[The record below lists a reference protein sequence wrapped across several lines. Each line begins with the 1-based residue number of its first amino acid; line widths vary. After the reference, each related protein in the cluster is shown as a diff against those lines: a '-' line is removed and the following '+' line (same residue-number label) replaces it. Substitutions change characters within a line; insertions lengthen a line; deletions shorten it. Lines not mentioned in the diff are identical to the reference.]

1 MRSSP
6 RRAAAIGFAL
16 LGWCVLALLI
26 LLALRLTPH
35 PALRDH
41 APTSRAFYTSD
52 GALLRLTL
60 ASDEQYRVWTPLAR
74 IAPRLVEAV
83 QCYEDR
89 GFRWH
94 PGFNPASLARS
105 AWNTWQGDT
114 RRGGSTLTMQ
124 LARRLYRID
133 SRSVHGKL
141 RQVAAAVWLEA
152 RYSKDEI
159 LEAYLNLA
167 PYGSNIE
174 GVEAASLIYF
184 GKRADAL
191 LLPEALALA
200 VIPQNPNRR
209 GAAQAAWPKALG
221 AARDRLAVSWFA
233 RRPLD
238 ATPANLAALALPLQL
253 RSAHQLPFGAP
264 HAVQAMLTP
273 LPAVAETTLS
283 IHAPTQ
289 ATLERTIRRFIDT
302 RKGQGVNNASAMLV
316 DTQTMH
322 VRAWVGS
329 ANWADAAIDGQVNA
343 TTAKRS
349 PGSTL
354 KPFIYA
360 LALDQGVLHPR
371 SVLKDAPTAF
381 GTYSPENFDGR
392 FEGPITAQ
400 DALVR
405 SRNVPAVAVS
415 ALLTKPTLYGFLQS
429 AGLSRMKSEQHY
441 GLALTLGG
449 GELTM
454 EELAALYA
462 MLANGGQLKP
472 LVHMIEAR
480 EPERRAAPSRALSP
494 RGIDCG
500 TAQARGCLEAP
511 ERRAAP
517 SRAPSPRG
525 IDCGTPQARG
535 CHLLSEAAA
544 FITLDMLAANPRPD
558 TGQRAFPKVAW
569 KTGTSWGFRDA
580 WTAGVFGRYVLVVW
594 VGNFDG
600 TSNPAFVGV
609 QTAAPLFFQI
619 IDSLRSQG
627 LDQGE
632 PARAAPAN
640 LAKVQVCAAS
650 GDLPNDACTDLAT
663 TWFIPGTSPIK
674 VSTLHRAIWVDDIT
688 GRAVCASG
696 QHTHREV
703 FEHWSSDMLQVFAQA
718 GMPRRVP
725 PAPARCGAGVG
736 ADAAVAG
743 GDGPQIVSPLRG
755 ASYVLRLKQSPALTL
770 RAHAGRQGLLY
781 WFADSAFVGSAGAGK
796 ELAWQPPAAGRYVL
810 SAVDARGASDTR
822 EVSVEFAP

>member
-1 MRSSP
+1 VFLP
-6 RRAAAIGFAL
+6 LPLGEGAGEGRRARWRWVQLGAIAFAL
-16 LGWCVLALLI
+16 IALI
-26 LLALRLTPH
+26 LIAVRFTPH
-35 PALRDH
+35 APLRDA

-52 GALLRLTL
+52 AALLRLTL
-60 ASDEQYRVWTPLAR
+60 ASDEQYRVWTPLER
-74 IAPRLVEAV
+74 IDPRLVDAV
-83 QCYEDR
+83 QLYEDR
-89 GFRWH
+89 WFRWH
-94 PGFNPASLARS
+94 PGVNLASLARG
-105 AWNTWQGDT
+105 AWTTWRGEA

-133 SRSVHGKL
+133 SRSVQGKL
-141 RQVAAAVWLEA
+141 KQVAAALWLEA
-152 RYSKDEI
+152 RHSKHDI

-174 GVEAASLIYF
+174 GVQAASLVYF
-184 GKRADAL
+184 GKRADQL

-209 GAAQAAWPKALG
+209 GASQDTWPKALG
-221 AARDRLAVSWFA
+221 AARERFAATWFA
-233 RRPLD
+233 RHAPD
-238 ATPANLAALALPLQL
+238 ATPSNLAALALPLQL
-253 RSAHQLPFGAP
+253 RSTRELPFGAP
-264 HAVQAMLTP
+264 HAVQTLMRQ
-273 LPAVAETTLS
+273 LPDGPETTLS

-289 ATLERTIRRFIDT
+289 ATLERTIRQFIAT
-302 RKGQGVNNASAMLV
+302 RKGQGVSNAAAMLV
-316 DTQTMH
+316 DTQTMR

-329 ANWADAAIDGQVNA
+329 ANWADASIDGQVNA

-360 LALDQGVLHPR
+360 LALDQGVLHPH

-400 DALVR
+400 DALVK

-415 ALLTKPTLYGFLQS
+415 SRLAKPSLYEFLQS
-429 AGLSRMKSEQHY
+429 AGVRQLKSEQHY

-454 EELAALYA
+454 EELATLYA

-472 LVHMIEAR
+472 LVHT
-480 EPERRAAPSRALSP
+480 L
-494 RGIDCG
+494 
-500 TAQARGCLEAP
+500 TN
-511 ERRAAP
+511 
-517 SRAPSPRG
+517 
-525 IDCGTPQARG
+525 TPPASKR
-535 CHLLSEAAA
+535 LLSEEAA
-544 FITLDMLAANPRPD
+544 FITLDMLQANPRPD
-558 TGQRAFPKVAW
+558 TGLRAFPKVAW

-580 WTAGVFGRYVLVVW
+580 WTAGVFGRYALVVW

-600 TSNPAFVGV
+600 TSNPALVGV

-619 IDSLRSQG
+619 TDSLRSQG

-640 LAKVQVCAAS
+640 LSKVQVCAAS
-650 GDLPNDACTDLAT
+650 GDLPNEECKDLAT

-674 VSTLHRAIWVDDIT
+674 VSTLHRAVWVNDTT

-696 QHTHREV
+696 PHTHREV
-703 FEHWSSDMLQVFAQA
+703 FEYWGSDMLQVFAQA
-718 GMPRRVP
+718 GMPRRIP
-725 PAPARCGAGVG
+725 PAAARCGGG
-736 ADAAVAG
+736 TAVANE
-743 GDGPQIVSPLRG
+743 DGPQIVSPLRG
-755 ASYVLRLKQSPALTL
+755 ASYVLRLAHNPALTL
-770 RAHAGRQGLLY
+770 RANAARQGPLY
-781 WFADSAFVGSAGAGK
+781 WFADSAYVGSASAGK
-796 ELAWQPPAAGRYVL
+796 DLVWQPPSAGHFTL
-810 SAVDARGASDTR
+810 SAVDAQGASDTR

>member
-41 APTSRAFYTSD
+41 APTSHAFYTSD

-83 QCYEDR
+83 QRYEDR

-133 SRSVHGKL
+133 SRSLHGKL

-209 GAAQAAWPKALG
+209 GAAQAVWPKALG
-221 AARDRLAVSWFA
+221 AARDRLAASWFA

-264 HAVQAMLTP
+264 HAVQAMLKQ

-289 ATLERTIRRFIDT
+289 ATLERTIRQFIDT

-415 ALLTKPTLYGFLQS
+415 ARLTKPSLYGFLQS
-429 AGLSRMKSEQHY
+429 AGVSRMKSEQHY

-454 EELAALYA
+454 EELATLYA
-462 MLANGGQLKP
+462 MLANGGELKP
-472 LVHMIEAR
+472 LVRTIEAR
-480 EPERRAAPSRALSP
+480 APKATSGLAPSR

-500 TAQARGCLEAP
+500 R
-511 ERRAAP
+511 
-517 SRAPSPRG
+517 
-525 IDCGTPQARG
+525 PQARG
-535 CHLLSEAAA
+535 CQLISEEAA
-544 FITLDMLAANPRPD
+544 FITVDMLAANPRPD
-558 TGQRAFPKVAW
+558 TGQRAFPRVAW

-580 WTAGVFGRYVLVVW
+580 WTAGVFGRYVLVAW

-600 TSNPAFVGV
+600 TSNPTFVGV

-627 LDQGE
+627 LDPGE

-640 LAKVQVCAAS
+640 LARVQVCAAS
-650 GDLPNDACTDLAT
+650 GDLPNDACTELAT

-674 VSTLHRAIWVDDIT
+674 VSTLHRAMWVDDGT

-703 FEHWSSDMLQVFAQA
+703 FEHWGSDMLQVFAQA

-725 PAPARCGAGVG
+725 PAPARCGAGAG
-736 ADAAVAG
+736 AGAG
-743 GDGPQIVSPLRG
+743 TATTANYDGPQIVSPLRG
-755 ASYVLRLKQSPALTL
+755 ANYVLRLKQAPALTL
-770 RAHAGRQGLLY
+770 RANAGRSGPLY
-781 WFADSAFVGSAGAGK
+781 WFADSAFVGSASAGK
-796 ELAWQPPAAGRYVL
+796 DLAWLPPAAGRYVL
-810 SAVDARGASDTR
+810 SAVDAQGISDTR